1 MTIDPRT
8 TIGKL
13 ITALPSTAPVLE
25 SYGVSP
31 RQAMDKPLWKALTDA
46 HADVDEFLRAL
57 DDIDW
62 NAEFSS
68 ESD

>member
-13 ITALPSTAPVLE
+13 ITALPSTAPVLQ

-31 RQAMDKPLWKALTDA
+31 QETLDTPLWKALTDA
-46 HADVDEFLRAL
+46 HADVGEFLRAL

-68 ESD
+68 EPE